1 MKSNQLPAEMNVS
14 LSDKSLKICI
24 VYSRTPFPMMRGD
37 QLTIA
42 HLIQFLSLRG
52 HQVSF
57 FSNSV
62 DGDMTEQ
69 QNAWLNKS
77 CKKVKLYKLT
87 KIKRILNIALSVL
100 ALIPMQCGYFK
111 NSSLERD
118 VRKDIE
124 NGEFDVVYVYYLR
137 SAPVTSGLFHSMKSS
152 LFNARKS
159 VGFLAMQLSQ
169 TLNTYRIYINERNLL
184 KKIIYYIE
192 WRLLRRY
199 EATVWSE
206 FTNTLLIGP
215 KDVSA
220 VKGACDD
227 EKKPTIDNWLYG
239 AHGTDINKFRPASYE
254 DMVEGRVVFSGSM
267 LYQPNV
273 QAVLWFVEECWDKI
287 RKNRPNVE
295 LYIVGRDPLVSIKS
309 LDGSKGIV
317 VTGTVEDVGYYIRT
331 AQVCINPMLSA
342 GGMQNKLIEYMASK
356 KAVVASSIANEG
368 IGASNIKQ
376 LLIADSSDDFVNCVN
391 KLLDDTERCEQLGQ
405 EARDF
410 VLKNWTWESHFYQL
424 EENFLKALKS

>member
-24 VYSRTPFPMMRGD
+24 VYSRSPFPMMRGD

-52 HQVSF
+52 HQISF

-62 DGDMTEQ
+62 DGVMTEDQ
-69 QNAWLNKS
+69 GAWLNES
-77 CKKVKLYKLT
+77 CKSVKFYELG
-87 KIKRILNIALSVL
+87 KIKRIFNIALSIL
-100 ALIPMQCGYFK
+100 NLIPMQCGYFK

-118 VRKDIE
+118 VRKGIK

-152 LFNARKS
+152 LFNARTT

-169 TLNTYRIYINERNLL
+169 TLNTYRIYVNEKNLL

-199 EATVWSE
+199 EAKVWSD

-220 VKGACDD
+220 VKAACDD
-227 EKKPTIDNWLYG
+227 EKQPIIDNWLYG
-239 AHGTDINKFRPASYE
+239 AHGTDINKFRPAAFE
-254 DMVEGRVVFSGSM
+254 DMVKDRVVFSGSM

-273 QAVLWFVEECWDKI
+273 QAVLWFVKECWEKI
-287 RKNRPNVE
+287 RKSRPDVE
-295 LYIVGRDPLVSIKS
+295 LYIVGRDPVESIKS
-309 LDGSKGIV
+309 LNGSKGIV
-317 VTGTVEDVGYYIRT
+317 VTGTVEDVGHYIRT

-368 IGASNIKQ
+368 IGASNKNQ
-376 LLIADSSDDFVNCVN
+376 LLIADSSEEFVNAVI
-391 KLLDDTERCEQLGQ
+391 KLLDDTEYCEQLGW
-405 EARDF
+405 EAREF

-424 EENFLKALKS
+424 EDNFLKALKL